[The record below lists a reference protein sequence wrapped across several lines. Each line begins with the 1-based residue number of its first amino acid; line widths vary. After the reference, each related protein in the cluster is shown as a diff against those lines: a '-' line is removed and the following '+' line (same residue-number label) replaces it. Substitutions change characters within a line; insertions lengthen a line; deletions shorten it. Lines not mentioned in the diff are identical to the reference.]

1 MTSTPAAT
9 APASAPGETK
19 NATEAQAADAW
30 AAGVAQVR
38 SAAAWIVKAFA
49 AIAVALVGTSPLLVH
64 LGDLGLNAR
73 SVIAV
78 LGAVA
83 ALTAIGL
90 IINWATDVNLTQVTD
105 IIDLSAQPP
114 DPVTDELL
122 THIAG
127 SPGGR
132 QLYLG
137 GRNNV
142 QELLDDRSRT
152 VAAYD
157 HNVKAYGSMKTQV
170 GQAAVDAQIDASVDT
185 LARIDAIIDN
195 LQGWVTYR
203 KIRRRFDDRRMPM
216 FVAGAVAVVGI
227 ALWLI
232 ALGID
237 VSGSKSTAAPAGT
250 PGTVAAS
257 QGTVGTL
264 TWSTDRA
271 TKPAVTALRGQL
283 GLEAAAC
290 DRATVIVAGGAG
302 DPIDPWQ
309 VTVLPNQACAVPA
322 NLSSFTVDRRVA
334 TFGGLTTATAPS
346 ATVTIKASGSSLAT
360 GGWVILLVLAVA
372 VAGLVGFF
380 ARPIL
385 KWLADVLGISGP

>member
-1 MTSTPAAT
+1 M
-9 APASAPGETK
+9 
-19 NATEAQAADAW
+19 DAW
-30 AAGVAQVR
+30 AAGAAQVR

-49 AIAVALVGTSPLLVH
+49 AIAIALVGTSPLLVH
-64 LGDLGLNAR
+64 LGDIGLNAR

-78 LGAVA
+78 TGAVA
-83 ALTAIGL
+83 ALAAIGL
-90 IINWATDVNLTQVTD
+90 IINWATDVSLTQVTD

-114 DPVTDELL
+114 DPVTASLL

-137 GRNNV
+137 GRNSV

-157 HNVKAYGSMKTQV
+157 HNVKAYGAMKTPA
-170 GQAAVDAQIDASVDT
+170 GQAVVDAQIDASVDT

-203 KIRRRFDDRRMPM
+203 KIRKRFDDRRIPM
-216 FVAGAVAVVGI
+216 FAAGAVAVVGI
-227 ALWLI
+227 ALWLT

-237 VSGSKSTAAPAGT
+237 VSGSKSTAAPAET

-264 TWSTDRA
+264 TWSTERA
-271 TKPAVTALRGQL
+271 ATPAVASLRRQL
-283 GLEAAAC
+283 GLDNAPC
-290 DRATVIVAGGAG
+290 DRATVLVTGGSG
-302 DPIDPWQ
+302 NPIDPWQ
-309 VTVLPNQACAVPA
+309 MSVLPNQACVAPA
-322 NLSSFTVDRRVA
+322 NLGSFTVDRRVA
-334 TFGGLTTATAPS
+334 TFDGLTTATAPS
-346 ATVTIKASGSSLAT
+346 ATVTIKASGSSLGT
-360 GGWVILLVLAVA
+360 GVWVLLLIVAIA
-372 VAGLVGFF
+372 VAGVVGFF
-380 ARPIL
+380 ARPIVT
-385 KWLADVLGISGP
+385 WLANVLGISGP